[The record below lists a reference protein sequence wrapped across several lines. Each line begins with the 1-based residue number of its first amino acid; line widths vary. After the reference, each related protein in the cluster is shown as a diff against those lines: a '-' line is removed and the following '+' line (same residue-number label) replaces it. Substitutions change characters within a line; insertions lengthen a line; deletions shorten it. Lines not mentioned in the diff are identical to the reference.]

1 MNSITEFIKNGI
13 PKIEGIVNLFYQD
26 VSKEAEFEDELEDVV
41 KKFVC
46 DVMSEAYTNVNT
58 VIKDSNERK
67 RDWNVVKTEDKKL
80 LSRFGEFSYKSTT
93 FVNKQTCKHA
103 SLVNQYLGI
112 SPHERLTERVKEHI
126 LQEAV
131 QSNYH
136 RAGEECSYQNTLSKE
151 AVMNYL
157 HSLKFPEHPMWPE
170 KKRVAK
176 TLFIEADEDH
186 CKLQYQAKKGD
197 LTKNENNRKDNC
209 VLTKIVYVHEGI
221 TRREC
226 VTKEGEWQKRHELK
240 NPYYFSGLYE
250 GKDNEKLWRK
260 VYDYISH
267 VYDLNQVEHI
277 YLMSDGGGW
286 IRAGRDLLCDVT
298 HVLDEFHVK
307 KYLLKMTRHML
318 DSAEDARKEIC
329 EIIRDETRE
338 RFEEET
344 AKLLTYTKTDTERR
358 HVEEGASYILNNW
371 SAAKIRLAGRKY
383 VVGCS
388 AECHVSHVL
397 ADRMTSRPMGWSRT
411 GADKMAHLRAYYYN
425 QGDMRKLVRMQKKEL
440 SLASGA
446 ENIICSCRDILNSES
461 NKSYSRRE
469 QELRKYYDTMQA
481 SVSVQDRKIAYF
493 GGHVVLF

>member
-26 VSKEAEFEDELEDVV
+26 VSKEAEFEDRLAEVV
-41 KKFVC
+41 TKFILNI
-46 DVMSEAYTNVNT
+46 MSEAYTKVNT
-58 VIKDSNERK
+58 VIKDSDER
-67 RDWNVVKTEDKKL
+67 RCQWNIVKTEDKKL

-93 FVNKQTCKHA
+93 FVNKQTCKNEKL
-103 SLVNQYLGI
+103 SDRYLGI
-112 SPHERLTERVKEHI
+112 EPHERLTEGVKVNI
-126 LQEAV
+126 LKEAV
-131 QSNYH
+131 QTNY
-136 RAGEECSYQNTLSKE
+136 RRSGAECSFLNTLSKE
-151 AVMNYL
+151 AVMKYL
-157 HSLKFPEHPMWPE
+157 HSLKFPEHPRWPE
-170 KKRVAK
+170 KKRSVK

-197 LTKNENNRKDNC
+197 LAKNENNRKDNC

-250 GKDNEKLWRK
+250 GKDNEKLWRE

-267 VYDLNQVEHI
+267 VYDLDQVEHI

-318 DSAEDARKEIC
+318 DSAGDARKELC
-329 EIIRDETRE
+329 EILRNETRE
-338 RFEEET
+338 KFEEE
-344 AKLLTYTKTDTERR
+344 AEKLITYTKTDAERR
-358 HVEEGASYILNNW
+358 HVEEGAAYILNNW

-388 AECHVSHVL
+388 AEGHVSHVL

-425 QGDMRKLVRMQKKEL
+425 QGDMLELVRMQKEEL
-440 SLASGA
+440 PLAAGA
-446 ENIICSCRDILNSES
+446 ETVICSCRDILNSES

-481 SVSVQDRKIAYF
+481 SVSVQDRKIAYL
-493 GGHVVLF
+493 GGHIVLF

>member
-41 KKFVC
+41 KKFVR

-93 FVNKQTCKHA
+93 FVNKQTGKHV

-126 LQEAV
+126 LPEAV

-136 RAGEECSYQNTLSKE
+136 RAGDECSYQNTLSKE

-250 GKDNEKLWRK
+250 GKDNEKLWRE

-267 VYDLNQVEHI
+267 VYDLDQVEHI

-329 EIIRDETRE
+329 EIVRDETRE
-338 RFEEET
+338 KFEEEV
-344 AKLLTYTKTDTERR
+344 AKLITYTKTDAERK
-358 HVEEGASYILNNW
+358 HVEEGAAYILNNW
-371 SAAKIRLAGRKY
+371 SAAKIRLAGRKH

-388 AECHVSHVL
+388 AEGHVSHVL

-411 GADKMAHLRAYYYN
+411 GADNMAHLRAYYYN
-425 QGDMRKLVRMQKKEL
+425 QGDMRELVRMQKKEL
-440 SLASGA
+440 PLAAGA
-446 ENIICSCRDILNSES
+446 ENVICSCRDILNSES

-469 QELRKYYDTMQA
+469 QELRK
-481 SVSVQDRKIAYF
+481 
-493 GGHVVLF
+493 

>member
-26 VSKEAEFEDELEDVV
+26 VSKEAEFEDRLAEVV
-41 KKFVC
+41 TKFILNI
-46 DVMSEAYTNVNT
+46 MSEAYTKVNT
-58 VIKDSNERK
+58 VIKDSDER
-67 RDWNVVKTEDKKL
+67 RCQWNIVKTEDKKL

-93 FVNKQTCKHA
+93 FVNKQTCKNEKL
-103 SLVNQYLGI
+103 SDRYLGI
-112 SPHERLTERVKEHI
+112 EPHERLTEGVKVNI
-126 LQEAV
+126 LKEAV
-131 QSNYH
+131 QTNY
-136 RAGEECSYQNTLSKE
+136 RRSGAECSFLNTLSKE
-151 AVMNYL
+151 AVMKYL
-157 HSLKFPEHPMWPE
+157 HSLKFPEHPRWPE
-170 KKRVAK
+170 KKRSVK

-197 LTKNENNRKDNC
+197 LAKNENNRKDNC

-226 VTKEGEWQKRHELK
+226 VTKAGQKQKRHELK

-250 GKDNEKLWRK
+250 GNDNEKLWHE

-267 VYDLNQVEHI
+267 VYDLDQVEHI

-286 IRAGRDLLCDVT
+286 IRAGRDLLYNAT

-318 DSAEDARKEIC
+318 DSAGDARKEIC
-329 EIIRDETRE
+329 EILRNETRE
-338 RFEEET
+338 KFEEE
-344 AKLLTYTKTDTERR
+344 AEKLITYTKTDAERR
-358 HVEEGASYILNNW
+358 HVEEGAAYILNNW

-388 AECHVSHVL
+388 AEGHVSHVL

-425 QGDMRKLVRMQKKEL
+425 QGDMLELVRMQKKEL

-481 SVSVQDRKIAYF
+481 SVSVQDRKIAYL
-493 GGHVVLF
+493 GGHIVLF

>member
-1 MNSITEFIKNGI
+1 M
-13 PKIEGIVNLFYQD
+13 
-26 VSKEAEFEDELEDVV
+26 
-41 KKFVC
+41 
-46 DVMSEAYTNVNT
+46 
-58 VIKDSNERK
+58 
-67 RDWNVVKTEDKKL
+67 
-80 LSRFGEFSYKSTT
+80 
-93 FVNKQTCKHA
+93 
-103 SLVNQYLGI
+103 
-112 SPHERLTERVKEHI
+112 
-126 LQEAV
+126 
-131 QSNYH
+131 
-136 RAGEECSYQNTLSKE
+136 
-151 AVMNYL
+151 
-157 HSLKFPEHPMWPE
+157 
-170 KKRVAK
+170 
-176 TLFIEADEDH
+176 
-186 CKLQYQAKKGD
+186 
-197 LTKNENNRKDNC
+197 
-209 VLTKIVYVHEGI
+209 LTKIVYVHEGI

-226 VTKEGEWQKRHELK
+226 VTKEGEWQKCHELK

-250 GKDNEKLWRK
+250 GKDNEKLWRE

-267 VYDLNQVEHI
+267 VYDLDQVEHI

-329 EIIRDETRE
+329 EIVRDETRE
-338 RFEEET
+338 KFEEEV
-344 AKLLTYTKTDTERR
+344 AKLISYTKTDAERR

-388 AECHVSHVL
+388 AEGHVSHVL
-397 ADRMTSRPMGWSRT
+397 ADRMTSRPMGWCRT

-425 QGDMRKLVRMQKKEL
+425 HGDMRELVRMQKKEL
-440 SLASGA
+440 PLAAGA
-446 ENIICSCRDILNSES
+446 ENVICSCRDILNSES

-481 SVSVQDRKIAYF
+481 SVSMQDRKIAYL

>member
-26 VSKEAEFEDELEDVV
+26 VNREAEFEDELKDVLAR
-41 KKFVC
+41 FAL
-46 DVMSEAYTNVNT
+46 DIMSEAYTTVNA
-58 VIKDSNERK
+58 VIKDSDERK
-67 RDWNVVKTEDKKL
+67 YDWNVVKTEDKKL
-80 LSRFGEFSYKSTT
+80 LSQFGEFTYKSTT
-93 FVNKQTCKHA
+93 FVNKKTCKHA
-103 SLVNQYLGI
+103 VLANQYLGI
-112 SPHERLTERVKEHI
+112 GPHERLTERVKEHI
-126 LQEAV
+126 LKEAV

-136 RAGEECSYQNTLSKE
+136 RAGDECSYQNTLSKE
-151 AVMNYL
+151 AVMKYL
-157 HSLKFPEHPMWPE
+157 HSLGFPEQTQWPE

-186 CKLQYQAKKGD
+186 CRLQYQVKKGD
-197 LTKNENNRKDNC
+197 LTRNENNRKDNC

-226 VTKEGEWQKRHELK
+226 VTKEGRWQKRHELK

-250 GKDNEKLWRK
+250 GKDNERLWRE

-267 VYDLNQVEHI
+267 VYDLDQVEHI

-298 HVLDEFHVK
+298 HVLDEFHLK

-329 EIIRDETRE
+329 EIVRNETRE
-338 RFEEET
+338 RFGEET
-344 AKLLTYTKTDTERR
+344 AKLIAYTRTDAERR
-358 HVEEGASYILNNW
+358 HVEEGAAYILNNW

-388 AECHVSHVL
+388 AEGHVSHVL

-425 QGDMRKLVRMQKKEL
+425 QGDMRELVRMQKKEL
-440 SLASGA
+440 PLAAGA
-446 ENIICSCRDILNSES
+446 ENVICSCRDILNSES
-461 NKSYSRRE
+461 NKSYSRSE

-481 SVSVQDRKIAYF
+481 SVSMQDRKMAYL